1 MLANEARPKSDATIT
16 IRVIKSFQFRTTR
29 SLVMHHVNLEI
40 ITVGQLK
47 ENIRQVIQSQ
57 QAWKAYR
64 NVQLDT
70 IKLYTKAHSAKT
82 TNLII
87 NLDHDDWILNED
99 NKVLA
104 DVGFEHETEVSIFN
118 RAHYEAFKQDPK
130 TGWD

>member
-87 NLDHDDWILNED
+87 NLDHDDWILDED

-104 DVGFEHETEVSIFN
+104 DVGFGKLF
-118 RAHYEAFKQDPK
+118 F
-130 TGWD
+130 

>member
-1 MLANEARPKSDATIT
+1 
-16 IRVIKSFQFRTTR
+16 
-29 SLVMHHVNLEI
+29 MHHVNLEI

-104 DVGFEHETEVSIFN
+104 DVGIEHETEVSIFN
-118 RAHYEAFKQDPK
+118 KAHYEAFKQDPK

>member
-104 DVGFEHETEVSIFN
+104 DVGIEHETEVSIFN
-118 RAHYEAFKQDPK
+118 KAHYEAFKQDPK